1 MQYTVVVRCEE
12 DVCPIRLRACV
23 RYSSLIVS
31 GMGPGSEMKVMSTKP
46 PLPEPR
52 PFNLMSLSS
61 LCDTHQTLSP
71 NSASAEGAEGLA

>member
-31 GMGPGSEMKVMSTKP
+31 GMGPGSEMKVMEHCQIGCPSDKGHKA
-46 PLPEPR
+46 LM
-52 PFNLMSLSS
+52 PFV
-61 LCDTHQTLSP
+61 TL
-71 NSASAEGAEGLA
+71 GIIGLVPGHTYM